1 VTRKHRFAIAAAVAA
16 ALLLAWWLRRD
27 TADTPPATA
36 TSAPRAEAAIPA
48 AAAPL
53 PRPRAAADMR
63 AVVADAKAPI
73 IDEVLLE
80 KSEVCDGEEN
90 LVTVKARAPDPE
102 DEPFLRYMIAGSTGR
117 SVIVHG
123 SSEPGAHAHAEV
135 IAFGRNGVST
145 SVPLP
150 RFTVK
155 PCKAPHKLL
164 LTYRMLPNRPAEI
177 ELTATLVAHGAPRPL
192 QPVRFVWT
200 FGDGTTTET
209 SVPVEVHDY
218 SRRPQQTL
226 MSSFVVGCT
235 AYAQSGEKVEGRT
248 SLELTNLAFETFA
261 YKGVVKLSG
270 ELVPRFAEVDAAG
283 AVTQRIRL
291 WHSHDRPVQ
300 IQRLTRTRLAMGQR
314 PAAED
319 VSTSV
324 LGIAQIGA
332 GQTAESRPIRLDAAE
347 DREVYGFEYHVEGVT
362 DDGWPVSG
370 NFAIM
375 RPPPPPTP
383 ERHTP
388 VLDPVLRAK
397 ILRAREL
404 LARQFV
410 TDEDIWRLEREGL
423 MTDLVIEP
431 AAPPREPPPRRP
443 PAPPPPPPP
452 PPR

>member
-1 VTRKHRFAIAAAVAA
+1 VTRRHRFAIAATAA
-16 ALLLAWWLRRD
+16 AVLLLAWWLRRD
-27 TADTPPATA
+27 TEDTPTATA
-36 TSAPRAEAAIPA
+36 ASAPPAVAATPA
-48 AAAPL
+48 AAAPP
-53 PRPRAAADMR
+53 PRDRSAAGMR

-73 IDEVLLE
+73 IDAVVLE

-90 LVTVKARAPDPE
+90 LVTVKAHAPDPE

-117 SVIVHG
+117 SVVVRG
-123 SSEPGAHAHAEV
+123 SSDPGAHDHAEV

-150 RFTVK
+150 RFQVK

-164 LTYRMLPNRPAEI
+164 LTYRMLPNRPAEL
-177 ELTATLVAHGAPRPL
+177 ELTATLVAHGASQPF

-200 FGDGTTTET
+200 FGDGTTSET

-235 AYAQSGEKVEGRT
+235 AYAASGEQVEGRT

-270 ELVPRFAEVDAAG
+270 ELAPRFAEVDADG
-283 AVTQRIRL
+283 VVTQRIRL
-291 WHSHDRPVQ
+291 WHSHDRAVQ
-300 IQRLTRTRLAMGQR
+300 IRRLSRTRLAMGQR
-314 PAAED
+314 PIAEE
-319 VSTSV
+319 VSASV
-324 LGIAQIGA
+324 LGISQIGP
-332 GQTAESRPIRLDAAE
+332 GQTAESRPIQLDTHEA
-347 DREVYGFEYHVEGVT
+347 REVYGVEYHVEGVT

-375 RPPPPPTP
+375 RPPPPPTK

-388 VLDPVLRAK
+388 VIDPVLKAK

-423 MTDLVIEP
+423 MTDLEIEP
-431 AAPPREPPPRRP
+431 AEPSREPPPPRP
-443 PAPPPPPPP
+443 PAPPPPP
-452 PPR
+452 R